1 MIFVSSIFSM
11 INYLKVFTLRYK
23 QTHQF
28 IPGCLDI
35 EQDDKPNT
43 EHKKPLIQKPL
54 SAKVQ
59 REQFQC

>member
-1 MIFVSSIFSM
+1 M
-11 INYLKVFTLRYK
+11 INYLKVFTMRYK